1 MSSAVKE
8 QEELRV
14 GAPGKNRMCYGR
26 SVIIPMAVVTDSHQ
40 LSGSKQHKLNN
51 SLMVLEA
58 GFLPLTRFTW
68 KALELVGHEQ
78 LRLLLQRSHIL
89 EGPVILVDSLL
100 LSHRGRPQTEMQPLS
115 SVLLQP
121 RAKKRQQILR
131 AHPSNTWKKVKLV
144 LSSTTGSAFIAAV
157 FFLLG
162 CAVGG

>member
-115 SVLLQP
+115 SDPSWDPPLGEHTFLSQDVSRGEGFWEEQDS
-121 RAKKRQQILR
+121 LR
-131 AHPSNTWKKVKLV
+131 P
-144 LSSTTGSAFIAAV
+144 GIIP
-157 FFLLG
+157 
-162 CAVGG
+162 

>member
-89 EGPVILVDSLL
+89 EGPVILSLC
-100 LSHRGRPQTEMQPLS
+100 RGPTGGFFTAEPPGKTPDRD
-115 SVLLQP
+115 
-121 RAKKRQQILR
+121 AAFILR
-131 AHPSNTWKKVKLV
+131 PILGPS
-144 LSSTTGSAFIAAV
+144 SG
-157 FFLLG
+157 
-162 CAVGG
+162 